1 MLGLLAPLLQKQGVD
16 PNVLLAMKGNNG
28 MCGEG
33 GWFMWVIFL
42 FFLMGWGG
50 NGWHFNKKMCEW
62 AIKQMRKNGKSI
74 RIMTKDDI
82 DEILKKNNIV
92 LENNVG
98 YDAVYIAH
106 MCLADFYGS
115 SITEEKQMA
124 QFIKDYVDDEDQQD
138 GFIFNR
144 FYADTSF
151 NGVGI
156 PWEDIL

>member
-1 MLGLLAPLLQKQGVD
+1 MERKYRQPLNAYDYQPD
-16 PNVLLAMKGNNG
+16 EMKAY
-28 MCGEG
+28 
-33 GWFMWVIFL
+33 L
-42 FFLMGWGG
+42 RH

-62 AIKQMRKNGKSI
+62 AVKQMRKNGKPI
-74 RIMTKDDI
+74 RMMSKDDI
-82 DEILKKNNIV
+82 EDILKKNNIV

-98 YDAVYIAH
+98 YDSVYIAH